1 MSGPT
6 DAAAPPVAPPRLV
19 RRGDRL
25 HALVAG
31 KDDGVPVR
39 LVYLAPVSQ
48 RGGPVA
54 LLGPDKKC
62 LATLAGGVADLDAES
77 RALAEGE
84 LAVRYGIAA
93 IVRIHRTTVDNGLRY
108 FDADTSLGRRTFLIR
123 DPGTNITHADDGDRL
138 LIRDVAGNR
147 YEIAS
152 LRALDAASRAWVA
165 MVL

>member
-6 DAAAPPVAPPRLV
+6 DVAVPRLLL
-19 RRGDRL
+19 RGDRL
-25 HALVAG
+25 HAVVMG
-31 KDDGVPVR
+31 KDEPVPVR
-39 LVYLAPVSQ
+39 LVCLAPVSQ
-48 RGGPVA
+48 RGGPIA

-62 LATLAGGVADLDAES
+62 LATLAGGVTDLDAES
-77 RALAEGE
+77 RPLAERE
-84 LAVRYGIAA
+84 LSVRYGIAA
-93 IVRIHRTTVDNGLRY
+93 IIRIHRTTVDNGLRY
-108 FDADTSLGRRTFLIR
+108 FDAETSLGRRTFLIR

-152 LRALDAASRAWVA
+152 LRALDAASQAWVA